1 MSEVLASCG
10 PVLWQGAVLG
20 CPSQHHPHGLL
31 CHLAQ
36 LVLLSLALP
45 TWGDAELGEV
55 TGVCKVSAPPCSS
68 TGTIQAQ
75 FSRAVPSAGW
85 PESTSMAGFAV
96 VRLWFA
102 MSSSASEHPSLSAE
116 QLL

>member
-20 CPSQHHPHGLL
+20 CPSQHHPHGLW

-45 TWGDAELGEV
+45 TWGDVELGEV
-55 TGVCKVSAPPCSS
+55 TGVKS
-68 TGTIQAQ
+68 TIQAQ

-85 PESTSMAGFAV
+85 PESTSTAGFAA
-96 VRLWFA
+96 VRLWFT
-102 MSSSASEHPSLSAE
+102 MSSSSASEHPSLSAE